1 MRLKR
6 KGIEAALYA
15 CAFSEAN
22 RIGCGFVGGMVGT
35 GVKTTEKVAKNLYF
49 CNFSCCLQSGIR
61 GGNDYVFGEKS
72 FILGIF
78 SILLLNGAEFA

>member
-35 GVKTTEKVAKNLYF
+35 GVKTAEKVAYNVFFY
-49 CNFSCCLQSGIR
+49 CLQSGNR

-72 FILGIF
+72 FILGTF
-78 SILLLNGAEFA
+78 AMLLSDGGEFA